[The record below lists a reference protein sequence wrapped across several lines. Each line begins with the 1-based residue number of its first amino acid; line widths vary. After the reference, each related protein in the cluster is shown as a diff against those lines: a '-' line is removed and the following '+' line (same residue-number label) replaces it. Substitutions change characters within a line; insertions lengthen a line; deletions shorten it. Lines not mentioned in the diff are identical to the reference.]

1 MKKVNEGKTTVTISK
16 ELARD
21 IKIAAAVNNMT
32 IATYVGHMYNIV
44 HSDKVKGLI
53 NG

>member
-1 MKKVNEGKTTVTISK
+1 MKKINEGKTTVTIPK
-16 ELARD
+16 ELAKE
-21 IKIAAAVNNMT
+21 IKIAAAVNSMT
-32 IATYVGHMYNIV
+32 IATYVGYMYKIV